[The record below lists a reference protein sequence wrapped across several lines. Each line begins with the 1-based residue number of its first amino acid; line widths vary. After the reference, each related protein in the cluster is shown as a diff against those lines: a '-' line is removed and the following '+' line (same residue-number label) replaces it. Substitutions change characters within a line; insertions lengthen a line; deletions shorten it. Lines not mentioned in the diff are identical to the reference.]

1 MSDEQNTNVPS
12 IDMIRLTFTCDPKHR
27 KAIEEYLTDLSL
39 DVVVLDECKFV
50 ATWDEPDHEVEE
62 IVEELW
68 ALNGVPFEVTQ
79 EDFHRLDLHTY
90 YDAENEAS
98 EAAA

>member
-1 MSDEQNTNVPS
+1 MSDEPNTNVPS
-12 IDMIRLTFTCDPKHR
+12 LDMIRLTFTSDPKHR
-27 KAIEEYLTDLSL
+27 AAIEEHLTDLSL
-39 DVVVLDECKFV
+39 DVVVFDECKFV
-50 ATWDEPDHEVEE
+50 VTWDEPDRAVEE

-90 YDAENEAS
+90 YDPENEGS